1 MPEEEN
7 KGWVKRFTHTH
18 ICISHLSR
26 LCAGAA
32 VPGTHARAHIVQVG
46 GIHSCAQRHGS
57 SLSLLQIV
65 LHLHDVELK
74 VHKPALLDPT
84 LLIHSLQ
91 LLLQVGQDS
100 LICRENETRCR
111 TQYFSQGRGVTP
123 QSQGLHAPPSCRP
136 QVCIEHGKVG
146 MGLSVCSKQPSSW
159 DLSYSVL
166 TGWRDPEGELCSHR
180 QT

>member
-7 KGWVKRFTHTH
+7 KGWVKRFTYIKPVSPTCVQEPR
-18 ICISHLSR
+18 IQLR
-26 LCAGAA
+26 GAA
-32 VPGTHARAHIVQVG
+32 VPGTHTRAHVVQVG

-74 VHKPALLDPT
+74 VHKSALLDPT
-84 LLIHSLQ
+84 LLVDSLQ
-91 LLLQVGQDS
+91 LLLQVGQDA
-100 LICRENETRCR
+100 LICRENETCCR
-111 TQYFSQGRGVTP
+111 SQYL
-123 QSQGLHAPPSCRP
+123 SQGLQATLHR
-136 QVCIEHGKVG
+136 VMWTTGLHGKVG

-166 TGWRDPEGELCSHR
+166 IGWRDPEGELCSHR